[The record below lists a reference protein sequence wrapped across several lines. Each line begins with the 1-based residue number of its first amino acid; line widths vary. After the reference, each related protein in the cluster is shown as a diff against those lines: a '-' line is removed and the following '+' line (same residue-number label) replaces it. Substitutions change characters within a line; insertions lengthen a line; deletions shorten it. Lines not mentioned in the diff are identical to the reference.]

1 MGNNI
6 AIVFM
11 FDAQLDFFV
20 FVSVFFSLF
29 FVLLR
34 SFFGKEAKMN
44 LMISI
49 SILGFVCL
57 AASIPATGY
66 SGTKEENKRN
76 KRGHGSAITGGIIGT
91 LLYGLLGGIYYGY
104 LGSRIDA
111 EENLKHRNPQILRSS
126 DFPEFRF
133 AGEKDFVAG
142 DGMEEAANRQKRM
155 VLKEN
160 RQGSSLLVSLREKY
174 NEALDEANRQTD
186 QRPEKAEAENKT
198 Q

>member
-66 SGTKEENKRN
+66 SGIKEENKRN
-76 KRGHGSAITGGIIGT
+76 KRGHESAITGAIIGS
-91 LLYGLLGGIYYGY
+91 LLYGPLGGIFYGF
-104 LGSRIDA
+104 LG
-111 EENLKHRNPQILRSS
+111 
-126 DFPEFRF
+126 
-133 AGEKDFVAG
+133 
-142 DGMEEAANRQKRM
+142 
-155 VLKEN
+155 
-160 RQGSSLLVSLREKY
+160 
-174 NEALDEANRQTD
+174 
-186 QRPEKAEAENKT
+186 
-198 Q
+198 